1 MSNDN
6 AGRSS
11 RTTSG
16 NGPVGSTVAIVV
28 TAIALILGFLILRKM
43 NDDPAASSNTTASA
57 TTTTLGS
64 GSTTS
69 SVAASTTTTEPPL
82 VTTGTKV
89 QAVNCSTQNKAAA
102 FLATT
107 LSGVGFVSA
116 DPASCSPT
124 QAKLATTLILYD
136 ADDANAQAVAESVGR
151 ALGNKTVEAR
161 SNPVP
166 NEAGVYPEGT
176 GVIVLIGDDIANKT
190 LNEIA
195 GKATT
200 GVTVAP
206 VST

>member
-69 SVAASTTTTEPPL
+69 SVAAS
-82 VTTGTKV
+82 TTGTKV